1 VSVAPA
7 AIDTRS
13 RLHALDGLRGLAA
26 VVVVASHVF
35 DYNSVPADLMS
46 LWLLSPF
53 GLLVNGAGAVHLFF
67 VLSGFVLALSLS
79 RDERPGRLPRFYLRR
94 WFRIHPPYMAAVAF
108 AWLVASALVAR
119 GLVQPTGW
127 ALMPTQKFLRVF
139 LFPSNAYGLLGVG
152 WSLFVEMAM
161 SMLFPLLF
169 FLARRVH
176 PGIALGLG
184 VLCLYDLDP
193 RLKFLRFLF
202 DFAIGLSLFLASD
215 RIAGIARRWPRGAG
229 FAAVAGGIGLLQ
241 LPYAFGLAS
250 SGRMAGLEEG
260 QSSSVVVPFALGAA
274 LLVCAAI
281 HAPPLQ
287 RLLSTPIAKFYG
299 RISYSLYLF
308 HFAILWI
315 VEFGVF
321 GKPHSIG
328 TAFLVF
334 AATLAIA
341 TGAAELGWRFVE
353 APAIRAGRA
362 VIRAGEAFARRVAS

>member
-1 VSVAPA
+1 MSVAHAPV
-7 AIDTRS
+7 DTRS

-35 DYNSVPADLMS
+35 DYNSVPAELMS
-46 LWLLSPF
+46 LWLLSPL
-53 GLLVNGAGAVHLFF
+53 GLFVNGAGAVHLFF
-67 VLSGFVLALSLS
+67 VLSGFVLALSFS
-79 RDERPGRLPRFYLRR
+79 RDDRPGRLPRFYLRR

-127 ALMPTQKFLRVF
+127 ALMPMQKFLRVF

-152 WSLFVEMAM
+152 WSLFVEMMM
-161 SMLFPLLF
+161 SMLFPLVF
-169 FLARRVH
+169 FLARRLH
-176 PGIALGLG
+176 PGVALGLG
-184 VLCLYDLDP
+184 VVCLYDFDP
-193 RLKFLRFLF
+193 RFRFLRFLF

-215 RIAGIARRWPRGAG
+215 RIASIVRRWPRGAG
-229 FAAVAGGIGLLQ
+229 LAAAAGGIGLLQ

-250 SGRMAGLEEG
+250 SGGMAGLEEG
-260 QSSSVVVPFALGAA
+260 HSSSVVVPFALGAA

-281 HAPPLQ
+281 HLAPLQ
-287 RLLSTPIAKFYG
+287 RLLSSPLARFYG

-308 HFAILWI
+308 HFTVMWI
-315 VEFGVF
+315 VQFGFF

-328 TAFLVF
+328 AAFVVF
-334 AATLAIA
+334 VTTLAIA

-362 VIRAGEAFARRVAS
+362 VIRAGEAFARRASP

>member
-1 VSVAPA
+1 MSVAHVPV
-7 AIDTRS
+7 DTRS

-35 DYNSVPADLMS
+35 DYESVPANLMS
-46 LWLLSPF
+46 GLLLSPF
-53 GLLVNGAGAVHLFF
+53 GLLVNGPGAVHLFF
-67 VLSGFVLALSLS
+67 VLSGFVLALSLA
-79 RDERPGRLPRFYLRR
+79 RDDRPGRLPRFYVRR

-127 ALMPTQKFLRVF
+127 ALMPTQQFLRVF

-169 FLARRVH
+169 FLARRIH
-176 PGIALGLG
+176 PGVALGLG
-184 VLCLYDLDP
+184 VLCLYGFDP
-193 RLKFLRFLF
+193 RLKFLRFLL

-229 FAAVAGGIGLLQ
+229 FVAVAGGIGLLQ

-250 SGRMAGLEEG
+250 SGHMAGLAEG

-281 HAPPLQ
+281 HVPPLQ
-287 RLLSTPIAKFYG
+287 RLFSTPIAKFYG

-321 GKPHSIG
+321 GRPHSIG
-328 TAFLVF
+328 AACVVF
-334 AATLAIA
+334 ATTLAIA

-362 VIRAGEAFARRVAS
+362 VTRAGEAFARRVWS